1 MFLLMICLHSFSLFT
16 IYNFLHGN
24 KYLIAQHQ
32 HQLGTRK
39 HQLEKM
45 TSVLEGE

>member
-1 MFLLMICLHSFSLFT
+1 MSAFIFIIYKSN
-16 IYNFLHGN
+16 YNFLHGN

-39 HQLEKM
+39 HQLENM